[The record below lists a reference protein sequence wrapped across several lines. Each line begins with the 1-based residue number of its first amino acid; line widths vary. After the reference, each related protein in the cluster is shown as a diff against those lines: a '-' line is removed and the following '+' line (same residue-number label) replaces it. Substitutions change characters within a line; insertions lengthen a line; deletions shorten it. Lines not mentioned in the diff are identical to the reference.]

1 MRAKVAVAT
10 VQGKAYF
17 LIVNALKE
25 QNIPFFSLIPGQA
38 LPAQVKAVITT
49 QTEQDKVNFEKILI
63 FGCTEEELPR
73 LLTEANRILQGK
85 DSYEKIVV
93 GIDPG
98 EVIGFAVV
106 ADGKVI
112 YRENC
117 FSVQDAVYKAREVLN
132 TNLGVKG
139 VLIKIGNGVP
149 VYKKVVEALDES
161 LPQNVKLEIVDEAGT
176 NLPLN
181 HNIRSRRLRH
191 IASAIRIA
199 SRNGKVYSRG
209 TKCD

>member
-10 VQGKAYF
+10 VKGKAYF

-25 QNIPFFSLIPGQA
+25 QNIPFVSLIPGQA
-38 LPAQVKAVITT
+38 IPTQVRAVITT
-49 QTEQDKVNFEKILI
+49 QTEQDKVKFEKILI
-63 FGCTEEELPR
+63 FGVTEEELPK
-73 LLTEANRILQGK
+73 LLTETSRILQGK
-85 DSYEKIVV
+85 DAYEKIVV

-98 EVIGFAVV
+98 EVTGFAVI

-117 FSVQDAVYKAREVLN
+117 FSVQDVVYKIKEVLN

-149 VYKKVVEALDES
+149 VYKKVVEALNES
-161 LPQNVKLEIVDEAGT
+161 LPQNVTLEIVNEAGT

-191 IASAIRIA
+191 ISSAIRIA
-199 SRNGKVYSRG
+199 SRIGHSHPRG
-209 TKCD
+209 TKND

>member
-10 VQGKAYF
+10 LQGKAYF

-25 QNIPFFSLIPGQA
+25 KNVPFVSLIPGQA
-38 LPAQVKAVITT
+38 IPALVKAVITT
-49 QTEQDKVNFEKILI
+49 QAEKDKVSFDKILI
-63 FGCTEEELPR
+63 FEGTEMELPR
-73 LLTEANRILQGK
+73 LITDVNRILQGK
-85 DSYEKIVV
+85 DAYENIVV

-98 EVIGFAVV
+98 EVCGFAVV

-117 FSVQDAVYKAREVLN
+117 FSVQEVVYKAREVLD

-139 VLIKIGNGVP
+139 ILIKIGNGVP
-149 VYKKVVEALDES
+149 VFKELVETLDES
-161 LPQNVKLEIVDEAGT
+161 LPQNVTLEIVDEAGT
-176 NLPLN
+176 NLPLTR
-181 HNIRSRRLRH
+181 NIRSRRLRH